1 MALQQARG
9 SGRTSM
15 ADCGKYRAQT
25 VPVVAAGRL
34 GRRSAIWAMWDCSW
48 AWICL
53 LAAVGSVP
61 FSVEAAGSEQRNQDA
76 KVTMV
81 KRLQR
86 LPDQI
91 TLAEL
96 SNGLTVIVQEN
107 RTAPVATVRCFVRNT
122 GSAFE
127 GRHLGAGLS
136 HVLEHVVAGGST
148 TKRAEKEIERLIDRI
163 GGATNAFTSDD
174 RTVYFIDCPAKDVDL
189 AIELIADSMSRC
201 AFAPE
206 EFARELAVVRQE
218 LADGEVDR
226 RRVLWKMLQQTIYL
240 EHPARHPVIG
250 YLDVLN
256 RTTNEAIVGFYRERY
271 VPNNQV
277 FVVVG
282 DVEADAIVETV
293 SHHFEGVPRGA
304 ETFLPMPDE
313 PLQSSPREAVREM
326 DGATFDLVLAWPTV
340 RLNDPDM
347 YALDLAAAVLSDG
360 DSSRLVR
367 RLKHEQPLALAV
379 RAASNTPAYVR
390 GFFMVQASAP
400 PDTWRQVEQG
410 IVEEIARLRD
420 ELITPAELAKVRKQ
434 MTAGLVFARQTVKSQ
449 AMSIGNGVLAAG
461 DPLYESRYVEQLA
474 KVTAEQVR
482 DAVRRHLVPQ
492 RLNRVVLAPPGGAG
506 ATASEAA
513 KGEESPIRREVLP
526 NGLRVLI
533 KRSAHLPMVN
543 MQMCTLGSALV
554 DTPQQAGRAHLVASM
569 LDRGTDKHT
578 AREIAEYFDSIGGSL
593 SFSAGRFTVS
603 GSATVLKEDFDEA
616 MEMFAECVTRSNF
629 PEEEFAKVKQLTL
642 RAIEARR
649 NSPQA
654 EAQELFFDLLP
665 ADSPYHVIQGGK
677 KETVGAMT
685 TQSLREYRACCFAPN
700 NMVVAVFGDIDPD
713 EALTLVRRHFGG
725 LQSDPAAAKWD
736 FRRNNRIAETVRKHH
751 ATAKPT
757 GVVILGYEGPSI
769 FDQEDYA
776 AMTLLDA
783 VTSGYSYPGGWL
795 HEELRGA
802 GLVYWV
808 HAMPLSGP
816 APGYFLAMAQTHPGK
831 VDEVV
836 KRIERN
842 FQRARRGEISDE
854 EFATAVDM
862 VLSLHA
868 QENTTIAEQARQAA
882 LDELYGLGYDYDTR
896 FADRIKAVKREN
908 LAQVANKYLNHA
920 IILTMASE
928 LPPKEMRPTGP
939 K

>member
-1 MALQQARG
+1 MSNEFAR
-9 SGRTSM
+9 
-15 ADCGKYRAQT
+15 YF
-25 VPVVAAGRL
+25 
-34 GRRSAIWAMWDCSW
+34 GRRSSAECGAVASLAELARPTGWRADRPSNWAGGLGWW
-48 AWICL
+48 AWICA
-53 LAAVGSVP
+53 LAAFCGMQL
-61 FSVEAAGSEQRNQDA
+61 AARAAETERRNQEA
-76 KVTMV
+76 KAKMV

-148 TKRAEKEIERLIDRI
+148 TKRTEKEIERLIDRI

-174 RTVYFIDCPAKDVDL
+174 RTVYFIDCPAKDVNL
-189 AIELIADSMSRC
+189 AVELIADSMARC

-256 RTTNEAIVGFYRERY
+256 RTTNDTIVAFYRERY

-282 DVEADAIVETV
+282 DVEADAIVENV
-293 SHHFEGVPRGA
+293 ARHFEGVPRGA
-304 ETFLPMPDE
+304 ETFVPMPDE
-313 PLQSSPREAVREM
+313 PMQSSPREAVREM

-379 RAASNTPAYVR
+379 RAASNTPSYVR

-400 PDTWRQVEQG
+400 PDTWRQVEKG
-410 IVEEIARLRD
+410 IVEEIERLHN

-513 KGEESPIRREVLP
+513 KGDESPIRREVLP

-543 MQMCTLGSALV
+543 IQMCALGSALV
-554 DTPQQAGRAHLVASM
+554 DTPQQAGRSHLVAAM
-569 LDRGTDKHT
+569 LDRGTDKHN
-578 AREIAEYFDSIGGSL
+578 AREIAEYFDSIGGTL
-593 SFSAGRFTVS
+593 NFSAGRFTIS
-603 GSATVLKEDFDEA
+603 GSATVLKEDFAGA
-616 MEMFAECVTRSNF
+616 MEMFAECVTRSTF
-629 PEEEFAKVKQLTL
+629 PEDEFAKVRQLAL

-677 KETVGAMT
+677 KETVGALT
-685 TQSLREYRACCFAPN
+685 AEALREYRSRYFAPN
-700 NMVVAVFGDIDPD
+700 NMVVSVFGDIDPE
-713 EALTLVRRHFGG
+713 EALALVRRQFGG
-725 LQSDPAAAKWD
+725 LKADPAAGQWD
-736 FRRNNRIAETVRKHH
+736 FRRNNRIAETVRKRCT
-751 ATAKPT
+751 TAKPT
-757 GVVILGYEGPSI
+757 GMVILGYEGPSI
-769 FDQEDYA
+769 FEKDDYA
-776 AMTLLDA
+776 AITLLDA

-816 APGYFLAMAQTHPGK
+816 SPGFFLAMAQTHPGK

-836 KRIERN
+836 DRIEKN
-842 FQRARRGEISDE
+842 IQRARRGQISEE
-854 EFATAVDM
+854 EFETAIDM

-868 QENTTIAEQARQAA
+868 QENTTISEQARQAV

-896 FADRIKAVKREN
+896 FPERIKAVKRED
-908 LAQVANKYLNHA
+908 LARVANKYLNHA

-928 LPPKEMRPTGP
+928 PAANEAAPAQQ
-939 K
+939 

>member
-1 MALQQARG
+1 MGA
-9 SGRTSM
+9 
-15 ADCGKYRAQT
+15 
-25 VPVVAAGRL
+25 V
-34 GRRSAIWAMWDCSW
+34 CS
-48 AWICL
+48 
-53 LAAVGSVP
+53 AVG
-61 FSVEAAGSEQRNQDA
+61 AAQAGEKEQRNHET

-86 LPDQI
+86 LPEQI

-96 SNGLTVIVQEN
+96 ANGLTIVVQEN
-107 RTAPVATVRCFVRNT
+107 HTAPVATVRCFVRNT

-148 TKRAEKEIERLIDRI
+148 TKRREKEIERLIDRI

-189 AIELIADSMSRC
+189 AIELIADSMARC

-256 RTTNEAIVGFYRERY
+256 RTTNDAIVAFYRERY

-282 DVEADAIVETV
+282 DVEADAVV
-293 SHHFEGVPRGA
+293 AAVAKQFEGVPRGA
-304 ETFLPMPDE
+304 DTFVPMPDE
-313 PLQSSPREAVREM
+313 PVQSSPREAIREM
-326 DGATFDLVLAWPTV
+326 DGATYDFVLAWPTV

-367 RLKHEQPLALAV
+367 RLKHDRPLALSV

-410 IVEEIARLRD
+410 IVEEIARLHD

-449 AMSIGNGVLAAG
+449 AMSIGNGMLAAG
-461 DPLYESRYVEQLA
+461 DPLYESRYVEQLG

-513 KGEESPIRREVLP
+513 KGDESPIRREVLP

-543 MQMCTLGSALV
+543 MQMCALGGSLV
-554 DTPQQAGRAHLVASM
+554 DGPQQAGRAHLVASM
-569 LDRGTDKHT
+569 LDRGTDMHT

-593 SFSAGRFTVS
+593 SFNAGRFTVS
-603 GSATVLKEDFDEA
+603 GSATVLKEDFA
-616 MEMFAECVTRSNF
+616 GAFEMFAECITRSSF
-629 PEEEFAKVKQLTL
+629 PEEEFAKVKQLAL

-649 NSPQA
+649 NNPQA

-677 KETVGAMT
+677 TETVSAMT
-685 TQSLREYRACCFAPN
+685 TESLREYRARCFVPN
-700 NMVVAVFGDIDPD
+700 NMVVSVFGDIDPD
-713 EALTLVRRHFGG
+713 EALALVRRHFGG
-725 LQSDPAAAKWD
+725 LRADPAAAKWD
-736 FRRNNRIAETVRKHH
+736 FRRNNRIAETVRKRHT
-751 ATAKPT
+751 TAKPT
-757 GVVILGYEGPSI
+757 GMVILGYEGPSI
-769 FDQEDYA
+769 FDAEDYA

-816 APGYFLAMAQTHPGK
+816 SPGYFLAMAQTHPGK

-836 KRIERN
+836 ERIERN

-862 VLSLHA
+862 VLALHA
-868 QENTTIAEQARQAA
+868 QENTTISEQARQAV

-896 FADRIKAVKREN
+896 FPERIKAVRRED
-908 LAQVANKYLNHA
+908 LARVANKYLNHA
-920 IILTMASE
+920 VILTLTSE
-928 LPPKEMRPTGP
+928 SPAKPEQQPVR
-939 K
+939 

>member
-1 MALQQARG
+1 MDFQQDRVFIGRSAADRG
-9 SGRTSM
+9 EVLSRMGV
-15 ADCGKYRAQT
+15 AI
-25 VPVVAAGRL
+25 AAGRAS
-34 GRRSAIWAMWDCSW
+34 RRSSSW
-48 AWICL
+48 AVAVGRWTWMCL
-53 LAAVGSVP
+53 LAAVCSAGL
-61 FSVEAAGSEQRNQDA
+61 AARAAEKEQRNQET

-86 LPDQI
+86 LPEQI

-96 SNGLTVIVQEN
+96 SNGLTVVVQEN
-107 RTAPVATVRCFVRNT
+107 HTAPVATVRCFVRNT

-148 TKRAEKEIERLIDRI
+148 TKRPEKEIERLIDRI
-163 GGATNAFTSDD
+163 GGASNAFTSDD
-174 RTVYFIDCPAKDVDL
+174 RTVYFIDCPAKDVNL
-189 AIELIADSMSRC
+189 AIELVADSMSRC
-201 AFAPE
+201 AFVPE

-226 RRVLWKMLQQTIYL
+226 RLVLWKMLQQTIYL

-250 YLDVLN
+250 YLDILN
-256 RTTNEAIVGFYRERY
+256 RTTNDAIVGFYRERY

-282 DVEADAIVETV
+282 DVEADAVV
-293 SHHFEGVPRGA
+293 AAVAKQYEGVSRGA
-304 ETFLPMPDE
+304 ETFVPMPDE
-313 PLQSSPREAVREM
+313 PMQSSPREAIREM
-326 DGATFDLVLAWPTV
+326 DGATFDFVLAWPTV

-367 RLKHEQPLALAV
+367 RLKHDRPLALSV
-379 RAASNTPAYVR
+379 RATSNTPAYVR

-410 IVEEIARLRD
+410 ILEEIARLHE

-461 DPLYESRYVEQLA
+461 DPLYESRYVEQLG

-506 ATASEAA
+506 ATAPEAA

-543 MQMCTLGSALV
+543 MQMCTLGGSLV
-554 DTPQQAGRAHLVASM
+554 DTPQQAGRAHLVAAM

-593 SFSAGRFTVS
+593 SFSAGRFTIS
-603 GSATVLKEDFDEA
+603 GSATVLKEDFA
-616 MEMFAECVTRSNF
+616 GAFEMFAECVTRSSF
-629 PEEEFAKVKQLTL
+629 PEEEFAKVKQLAL

-649 NSPQA
+649 NNPQA

-665 ADSPYHVIQGGK
+665 PDSPYHVIQGGK

-685 TQSLREYRACCFAPN
+685 TEALREYRARCFAPN
-700 NMVVAVFGDIDPD
+700 NMVVSVFGDIDPD
-713 EALTLVRRHFGG
+713 EALALVRRHFGG
-725 LQSDPAAAKWD
+725 QRADPAAAKWD
-736 FRRNNRIAETVRKHH
+736 FRRNNRIGETVRKRYT
-751 ATAKPT
+751 TAKPT
-757 GVVILGYEGPSI
+757 GMVILGYEGPSI
-769 FDQEDYA
+769 FEQEDYA

-836 KRIERN
+836 ERIERN
-842 FQRARRGEISDE
+842 FQRARRGEISEE
-854 EFATAVDM
+854 EFATAVEM
-862 VLSLHA
+862 VLALHA
-868 QENTTIAEQARQAA
+868 QENTTISEQARQAA
-882 LDELYGLGYDYDTR
+882 LDELYGLGYDNDTR
-896 FADRIKAVKREN
+896 FPERIKAVRRED
-908 LAQVANKYLNHA
+908 LARVANKYLNHA
-920 IILTMASE
+920 IILTMTSGNNPA
-928 LPPKEMRPTGP
+928 K
-939 K
+939 